1 MLAPQI
7 TTRTSQ
13 KGETLAVIN
22 TKTFKFEA
30 PMPKL
35 KKNTTTNERTV
46 KWVSV
51 YKKGSSEPSALLNRT
66 DPAFELAAGI
76 VLEKF

>member
-1 MLAPQI
+1 MVVPEV
-7 TTRTSQ
+7 TTRISQ

-22 TKTFKFEA
+22 TKTFKFEV

-51 YKKGSSEPSALLNRT
+51 YKKGSNEPTDFLDRT

-76 VLEKF
+76 VLERF